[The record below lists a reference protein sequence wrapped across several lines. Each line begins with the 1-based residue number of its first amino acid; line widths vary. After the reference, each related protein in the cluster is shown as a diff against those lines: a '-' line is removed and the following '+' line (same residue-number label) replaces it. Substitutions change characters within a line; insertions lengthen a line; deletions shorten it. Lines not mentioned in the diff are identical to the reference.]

1 MYNPFFQ
8 ISFKAQ
14 KVKAPLGL
22 SPNWALISKKL
33 ELYFERKVIESSYL
47 IGLKVYVPLPKT
59 KTFY

>member
-14 KVKAPLGL
+14 KVKAPLWL
-22 SPNWALISKKL
+22 STNWALISKKL
-33 ELYFERKVIESSYL
+33 YFERKVVESSYL
-47 IGLKVYVPLPKT
+47 IGLKVYVPFPKT